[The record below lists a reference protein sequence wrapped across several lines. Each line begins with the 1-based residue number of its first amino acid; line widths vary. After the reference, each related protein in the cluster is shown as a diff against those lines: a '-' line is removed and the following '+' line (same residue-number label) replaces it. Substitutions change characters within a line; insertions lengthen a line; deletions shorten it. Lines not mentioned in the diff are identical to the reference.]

1 MTVSAAARP
10 ICSRESLAYSSNVA
24 TAGSSFRR
32 CCLRASPDE
41 RGGAEPP
48 RSVPLR
54 VCRPALV
61 DLYGCENVVE
71 GVFGSGSG
79 VDSVDVAYTRC

>member
-48 RSVPLR
+48 RAVPLR
-54 VCRPALV
+54 VYRPALV
-61 DLYGCENVVE
+61 DLYGCE
-71 GVFGSGSG
+71 S
-79 VDSVDVAYTRC
+79 TLR